1 MSQLAFEMDFER
13 HLVELAGEIR
23 ERSYKVMPWTAFLVK
38 KPVLREVFAA
48 DFRDR
53 VVHHLLANDIEP
65 LVNRSLITDCYS
77 CREGYGTSFGIDRIE
92 HTPVR
97 VRIIIRGEGM
107 CSQWI
112 SKPTSCP

>member
-1 MSQLAFEMDFER
+1 MLLMNLFRAYYDARKHKRNTMSQLAFEMDFER

-23 ERSYKVMPWTAFLVK
+23 ERSYKVMPCTAFLVK

-65 LVNRSLITDCYS
+65 LVNRSLITDC
-77 CREGYGTSFGIDRIE
+77 
-92 HTPVR
+92 
-97 VRIIIRGEGM
+97 
-107 CSQWI
+107 
-112 SKPTSCP
+112 